1 MTPERIAEIAAIT
14 NAATPGPAFPV
25 QVCNW
30 WMVQDGPNYDD
41 NRVLDSEE
49 CDRAEGNAVLF
60 SQASV
65 IVPELLDEVKRAPGW
80 HERPTGPGLWVCM
93 PDLNAFPRLTQ
104 IIGLELD
111 QEDIDRGAPFNTLC
125 VFGPI
130 PADSKE
136 GV

>member
-41 NRVLDSEE
+41 NSVLDSDE

-65 IVPELLDEVKRAPGW
+65 IVPELLEEVKRAPGW
-80 HERPTGPGLWVCM
+80 HDRPTGPGEYHA
-93 PDLNAFPRLTQ
+93 PETRLGQ
-104 IIGLELD
+104 IEITE
-111 QEDIDRGAPFNTLC
+111 QYWQQRGDWLSEWPFGR
-125 VFGPI
+125 VYGPI
-130 PADSKE
+130 PADTK
-136 GV
+136 GQA